1 MYEKTAFENAAIYT
15 CSIRNEPGHPNLSNI
30 LPRSPLPHQNML
42 NDTDHYANWISDNTV
57 PFAMS
62 LDEIRRETTSD
73 KTVSEIVKCS
83 LVKQMTQKSNKWHK
97 F

>member
-1 MYEKTAFENAAIYT
+1 MYEKTAFKNAGIYT

-30 LPRSPLPHQNML
+30 LPRSPLPHKNMSS
-42 NDTDHYANWISDNTV
+42 DTDHYANWISNNTV
-57 PFAMS
+57 PFTMS
-62 LDEIRRETTSD
+62 LDEIRRETASD
-73 KTVSEIVKCS
+73 KTVYVKCS